1 MTQINHEMIWISMN
15 GQLSR
20 LRFATGCALGSRLV
34 LVRVVVV
41 NGGAGDG

>member
-1 MTQINHEMIWISMN
+1 MN

-20 LRFATGCALGSRLV
+20 LTLATGFAGDSERI